1 MPITFDR
8 DKKRYRFQ
16 FNRLVDGRRYRASRL
31 LPAGWTLAQAE
42 KYDRTEVAKLYA
54 LASGVEQRTP
64 LISEA
69 VMLYIKHKL
78 PGSRNEK
85 NTTAQLAIL
94 QPWYAGKTLDE
105 LPDVA
110 RKYATDSRAELKPA
124 TVRNRLAYLRAA
136 ARYAYKHH
144 NLGTSDYGARMALPR
159 VQNARHVYLRAEEV
173 NALLSVCSP
182 DLQAIVRLA
191 FYTGLRWVSE
201 LMPRQPEDVIKA
213 GRDWWLRV
221 PDTKNGTPFMVA
233 IHPACRKDVGRFPF
247 RHHWRTYYAEFET
260 AREAIGRPDLHMHDL
275 RHSLA
280 SVLISGG
287 ATLAEV
293 GKALNH
299 KTAQSTARYAHVYPE
314 RVAQLVKRI
323 PTLKGKKSASA

>member
-1 MPITFDR
+1 MPITFDKG
-8 DKKRYRFQ
+8 KKRYRFQ
-16 FNRLVDGRRYRASRL
+16 FNRIVDGRRYRASRL

-42 KYDRTEVAKLYA
+42 KYDRAEVSKLYA

-78 PGSRNEK
+78 PGSKNAK

-94 QPWYAGKTLDE
+94 QPWYSGKTLDA

-110 RKYATDSRAELKPA
+110 RKYAADSREGLKPA

-144 NLGTSDYGARMALPR
+144 NLGVSDYGAKMALPR
-159 VQNARHVYLRAEEV
+159 VQNARHVYLRSEEV
-173 NALLSVCSP
+173 DALLEVCGD
-182 DLQAIVRLA
+182 DLAAIVRLS

-201 LMPRQPEDVIKA
+201 LMPRQPEDVIEEN
-213 GRDWWLRV
+213 GSMYLVV
-221 PDTKNGTPFMVA
+221 PDTKNGRPHMVWV
-233 IHPACRKDVGRFPF
+233 HSACHEDLRRLPF

-260 AREAIGRPDLHMHDL
+260 ARAAIGRPDLHMHDL
-275 RHSLA
+275 RHSFA

-314 RVAQLVKRI
+314 RVAELVKRI
-323 PTLKGKKSASA
+323 PTLKGKKSVSA